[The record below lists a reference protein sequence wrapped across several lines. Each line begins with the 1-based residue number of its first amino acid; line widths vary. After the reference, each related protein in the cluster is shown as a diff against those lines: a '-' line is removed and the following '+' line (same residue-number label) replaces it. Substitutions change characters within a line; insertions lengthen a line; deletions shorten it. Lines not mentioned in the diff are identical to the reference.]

1 VGLGEPSSKS
11 NSRRSNGCGGGTTN
25 ACTPNSATAPPPKSR
40 PRITLASKPPRRQP
54 PPSKTNRNQTQDES
68 GNCLSVCE
76 GVVVIRRR
84 LASAGLLVCCLFV
97 AIGLDGCTAASGV
110 PAPVSKL
117 LAERSVS
124 HSAKLVCP
132 SMGNRTPILAAASS
146 TVRQLRAL
154 TLNSGDKAR
163 MDFLT
168 KGQAGSTYIAICI
181 FSTKHLISFSPT
193 GQRIAWWREKDGSDG
208 IIAIW

>member
-1 VGLGEPSSKS
+1 M
-11 NSRRSNGCGGGTTN
+11 
-25 ACTPNSATAPPPKSR
+25 
-40 PRITLASKPPRRQP
+40 
-54 PPSKTNRNQTQDES
+54 
-68 GNCLSVCE
+68 
-76 GVVVIRRR
+76 IRRR
-84 LASAGLLVCCLFV
+84 LTSAGLLVCCLFV
-97 AIGLDGCTAASGV
+97 AIGLDGCTAASDV
-110 PAPVSKL
+110 PTPVSKL

-124 HSAKLVCP
+124 QSAKLVCP

-181 FSTKHLISFSPT
+181 FSTKHLISFSSM
-193 GQRIAWWREKDGSDG
+193 GQRIAWWREQDGSDG